1 MASAGGDPADST
13 DFTVSS
19 ADREQSD
26 SANSSPKRA
35 GSSAPQ
41 GPLDRRTLMHE
52 LQLAKIQLSQR
63 TAELESRQEQ
73 WNSREEDLVD
83 RLGSAEREC
92 AQLRQQL
99 EHDLSI
105 PDDRAR
111 HLQSLQED
119 ELSVRDL
126 VCLRLH
132 QQLQPLRQQLEE
144 TGERAKVATEERDR
158 LYDEADKLR
167 DCLAGERRLHQALQE
182 SYQKAVSELAD
193 VRSQVHSGNYK
204 VAHFD
209 EVKHD
214 RDRLS
219 SQCEQLQSALSALE
233 QQVASV
239 AKERDQLARD
249 LASSQQTVQLLRQD
263 TTYLSN
269 QIGELSSRAAHAED
283 RCAGLQKQLDDARA
297 AREAAIER
305 SLAERD
311 RLRGE
316 FELRL
321 HSELDRLRTGGEAE
335 LDRLRRQTLDMQ
347 EAQVK
352 AMREQRDQA
361 VLERESAV
369 ARLDDAE
376 DRLRD
381 AREQLARAA
390 AAADKRT
397 TELTAELRDRATLLL
412 KEANAKLEEA
422 ALEQERLRA
431 KLQSA
436 EQEFAK
442 LEQASR
448 RHQLDQQAKIDQ
460 LTASLEAYESAERE
474 LDQAVL
480 QAAEIGKPGDDG
492 CSPDQIIAAGV
503 AMPTTARRRLR
514 QSVELAKRVLQLERQ
529 SVELNTALEKQRS
542 EAARYKREFERL
554 EATLSDAEQPY
565 GYLVDSIRARDAELE
580 KTRQQLS
587 EAEARLESLAVDRN
601 RLAEAK
607 NRMSADLERLLA
619 QRDEVA
625 MLRKTVAAMQ
635 SKRVGSGRV
644 AASRPRIEPRAPDF
658 EFEDQDELKPSQP
671 YALHYS

>member
-1 MASAGGDPADST
+1 ICTPRSFTMASAGGDPADST

-99 EHDLSI
+99 EHELAEARADTRRREDRSRRALEEALARQRRLEEANAQLVGYTGDLKRSLQGSLSI

-376 DRLRD
+376 TVSGMPGSSWLVQRPPPTS
-381 AREQLARAA
+381 A
-390 AAADKRT
+390 
-397 TELTAELRDRATLLL
+397 
-412 KEANAKLEEA
+412 
-422 ALEQERLRA
+422 
-431 KLQSA
+431 LQS
-436 EQEFAK
+436 
-442 LEQASR
+442 S
-448 RHQLDQQAKIDQ
+448 QQSCEC
-460 LTASLEAYESAERE
+460 ASL
-474 LDQAVL
+474 
-480 QAAEIGKPGDDG
+480 
-492 CSPDQIIAAGV
+492 
-503 AMPTTARRRLR
+503 
-514 QSVELAKRVLQLERQ
+514 
-529 SVELNTALEKQRS
+529 N
-542 EAARYKREFERL
+542 
-554 EATLSDAEQPY
+554 
-565 GYLVDSIRARDAELE
+565 
-580 KTRQQLS
+580 
-587 EAEARLESLAVDRN
+587 
-601 RLAEAK
+601 
-607 NRMSADLERLLA
+607 
-619 QRDEVA
+619 
-625 MLRKTVAAMQ
+625 
-635 SKRVGSGRV
+635 
-644 AASRPRIEPRAPDF
+644 RIE
-658 EFEDQDELKPSQP
+658 LLC
-671 YALHYS
+671 Y